1 MIIIKNTLK
10 REFFHYFKFG
20 NFLILYNAVGL
31 AKMKHATDV
40 RISKS
45 PAFSSM
51 NIPPIN
57 TPTALF
63 MLLMKRYASFANSG
77 ASLIDEPNQYWEI
90 VCIEPSIMPK
100 RINCTNVNPGTLIPR
115 PKNMTTTAKTIGYST
130 IGRLFL
136 LPMKYPKRLVPQTAA
151 IPLANRNIDIKS
163 AGILVRTSST
173 TEK

>member
-1 MIIIKNTLK
+1 
-10 REFFHYFKFG
+10 
-20 NFLILYNAVGL
+20 
-31 AKMKHATDV
+31 
-40 RISKS
+40 
-45 PAFSSM
+45 
-51 NIPPIN
+51 
-57 TPTALF
+57 
-63 MLLMKRYASFANSG
+63 
-77 ASLIDEPNQYWEI
+77 
-90 VCIEPSIMPK
+90 MPK

>member
-20 NFLILYNAVGL
+20 NFLILYNAVGH

-51 NIPPIN
+51 NNPPIN
-57 TPTALF
+57 VPTALF
-63 MLLMKRYASFANSG
+63 MLLMKRYAPFANSG

-100 RINCTNVNPGTLIPR
+100 NNCKDNRIDYNWKIVPFANEISKKTCSANCSY
-115 PKNMTTTAKTIGYST
+115 TIG
-130 IGRLFL
+130 
-136 LPMKYPKRLVPQTAA
+136 K
-151 IPLANRNIDIKS
+151 
-163 AGILVRTSST
+163 
-173 TEK
+173 